1 MARREA
7 RSLSRATISFGLVT
21 IPVELHTAT
30 MSLAPAFHLIHERCG
45 SRIQQQIYCPKCQ
58 RVVERSELVR
68 GYELGKDG
76 HAVFTPE
83 ELESLEGEASR
94 MIDLA
99 EFVPLATVDP
109 IYYET
114 TYYLAPGDEGEKS
127 YQLLAEA
134 MGDSARA
141 ALATFV
147 MRGKEN
153 LVAIRAVDGVLI
165 LHTLF
170 FADEV
175 RDPPKIARVKVRAQ
189 EIQLARRLIDEL
201 ASDTFAPERYE
212 DTYRGR
218 VLAAAKAKTRGKT
231 IKAAAS
237 PEPRKPVVDIMD
249 ALKASLDRRRRS
261 GPPPQVRAGR
271 LRHVRRPAARKAG

>member
-21 IPVELHTAT
+21 IPVQLHTAT
-30 MSLAPAFHLIHERCG
+30 TSLAPAFHLIHERCG

-58 RVVERSELVR
+58 QVVERSELVR
-68 GYELGKDG
+68 GYELGKDD

-83 ELESLEGEASR
+83 ELETLEGEASR

-114 TYYLAPGDEGEKS
+114 TYYLAPGEGGEKP

-153 LVAIRAVDGVLI
+153 LVAIRAADGVLV

-175 RDPPKIARVKVRAQ
+175 RDPPKIAREKVRAQ
-189 EIQLARRLIDEL
+189 EVQLARRLIDEL
-201 ASDTFAPERYE
+201 ASDAFVPERYE

-237 PEPRKPVVDIMD
+237 PEPRKAVVDIMD

-261 GPPPQVRAGR
+261 GPPPQARAGR
-271 LRHVRRPAARKAG
+271 LRHVRRPATRKAG